1 MNCFTGEAYMVH
13 PKRRKADATVTGD
26 HCRRFGAIA
35 VQKGFV
41 SLEEVKSA
49 ISEQLDDN
57 INGREHRLLG
67 TILYDNGFITEYQI
81 DKVLQELARTL

>member
-1 MNCFTGEAYMVH
+1 MVL

-26 HCRRFGAIA
+26 LCQRFGAIA
-35 VQKGFV
+35 ARKGFV
-41 SLEEVKSA
+41 SLDEIKFS
-49 ISEQLDDN
+49 IGEQIDDD

-81 DKVLQELARTL
+81 DVVLQELKKTL

>member
-1 MNCFTGEAYMVH
+1 MIH
-13 PKRRKADATVTGD
+13 PKRRKGDATVTGD
-26 HCRRFGAIA
+26 HCQRFGAIA

-49 ISEQLDDN
+49 IGEQVDDN

-67 TILYDNGFITEYQI
+67 TILYEKGFITEYQI
-81 DKVLQELARTL
+81 DVVLQELKKNLD